1 MTPWTLATAPGFERR
16 LARLRRRHPEAV
28 DDALLNVGR
37 YRERYLDVLGA
48 PRGFTQPGFVH
59 IEPSGLLAI
68 DQGRRPYRAEIRIYV
83 YPDVVARTLWLV
95 HVGDKRQQNADIAYC
110 LAWLSRHPRLP

>member
-1 MTPWTLATAPGFERR
+1 MTSWTLATAPGFERR
-16 LARLRRRHPEAV
+16 LARLRRRHPAAV
-28 DDALLNVGR
+28 DDAMLNVGR
-37 YRERYLDVLGA
+37 YLERYLNVLGP

-83 YPDVVARTLWLV
+83 WPDVPTRTLWLV
-95 HVGDKRQQNADIAYC
+95 QAGDKRLQNADIAYC
-110 LAWLSRHPRLP
+110 IGWLARHPHQP